1 MDCNCGNISASL
13 LASLVASPLDKNSG
27 VPSSSC
33 QSLKHEKSLS
43 ESHSIQI
50 QSVSTTRHNKPKGY
64 SCSAPLFGQPS
75 SHQKDASTVT
85 YNEINQSTNTNECIP
100 EGSSIKPLH
109 SNFSERVPLLI
120 NSPELQL
127 RFLNPSDIVE
137 VKRLCKEWFPIEYPD
152 VWYTD
157 ITSNHKFYRWVFK
170 VCPFYLYAL
179 KVISNILDF
188 LVVHL
193 IHIHCDYFSVCAVYR
208 GQIIGLIVA
217 EIKEVGNLPKED
229 SEILA
234 PDNIC
239 LSFFGTSGRRKSN
252 QRLGYILSLGKLL
265 YKPFI
270 DYLIWSCFTL
280 YSTWAKMSLYSL
292 NTSNVWSSRSCEGIS

>member
-13 LASLVASPLDKNSG
+13 LASLVASPLEKNSG

-157 ITSNHKFYRWVFK
+157 ITSNHKFYR
-170 VCPFYLYAL
+170 
-179 KVISNILDF
+179 
-188 LVVHL
+188 
-193 IHIHCDYFSVCAVYR
+193 
-208 GQIIGLIVA
+208 
-217 EIKEVGNLPKED
+217 
-229 SEILA
+229 
-234 PDNIC
+234 
-239 LSFFGTSGRRKSN
+239 
-252 QRLGYILSLGKLL
+252 
-265 YKPFI
+265 
-270 DYLIWSCFTL
+270 
-280 YSTWAKMSLYSL
+280 
-292 NTSNVWSSRSCEGIS
+292 